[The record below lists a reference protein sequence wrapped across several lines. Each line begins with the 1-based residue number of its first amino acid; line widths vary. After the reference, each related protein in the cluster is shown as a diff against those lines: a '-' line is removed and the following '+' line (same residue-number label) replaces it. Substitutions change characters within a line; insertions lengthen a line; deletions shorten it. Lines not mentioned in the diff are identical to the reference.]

1 MAATMLASVDSRAVC
16 KCECGLVQFPSTTNL
31 CRRCHRPL
39 DEPEPEPVPQAAP
52 PPVAPTLATTLRE
65 LRLRAGISQRQ
76 LAARMP
82 VPRSYVSK
90 LENEKVTPTLWSLE
104 RVARALG
111 VTASEVLERCEHRS
125 DESRAGL
132 RSELLSDPFVAS
144 LLPHVRSL
152 TGTQKRALI
161 AEVSALAS
169 RARAR
174 AA

>member
-1 MAATMLASVDSRAVC
+1 MATAMSPVDARVVVRC
-16 KCECGLVQFPSTTNL
+16 DLCFLVQFPSTSNL
-31 CRRCHRPL
+31 CRRCKRSL
-39 DEPEPEPVPQAAP
+39 EPEPVPAPRAAP
-52 PPVAPTLATTLRE
+52 PLPVAPTLATTLRE

-132 RSELLSDPFVAS
+132 RSELLCDPFVAS

-152 TGTQKRALI
+152 TGMQRQAVI

-169 RARAR
+169 RARA
-174 AA
+174 A